1 MNPFLIG
8 ILISI
13 AVYVL
18 ISLVLSKKV
27 KTANDFYVAGRNA
40 PTILIAGSLIASFF
54 GTGAFTGDLAEAYNG
69 FFSPILVICGILVIG
84 YVLGAVFFGKY
95 LRRSKV
101 YTIPQFFGKRFD
113 SKPLHILSTIIA
125 IVAMSVYLLSC
136 IQGVGTVM
144 EQVTGIPYTWCIVIS
159 MCAFAVITILA
170 GSKGVLVTDTIMFL
184 FFTVA
189 TIIAV
194 AFIAESSGGWFETVM
209 EMAKWDNP
217 SGMLS
222 WSGNLDYLYSNGWEN
237 LLWAIFSG
245 VAWIGVTMVGPW
257 QSSRYLMAKNEQV
270 VIRSTVTAA
279 SVVFL
284 MQFIVLI
291 AGVFIRK
298 INPDMVN
305 ASEAIIWASKNAMPI
320 FFGVLLITG
329 ILAAGMSSATTFMSL
344 IGTSVSNDILK
355 IKDDKKNILTGRI
368 VVLLIAVIITLL
380 AVWNPPQIFWIMQF
394 GTTVIAAGYL
404 PVALASVW
412 SKRVTKHAS
421 FWGML
426 TGFCVCFGLKLYT
439 LISGNTL
446 PIFLDPFFAG
456 MILNIVVLVV
466 VSIFTK
472 PTEIEIK
479 ERQLLFVIPPEENN
493 PVEMR
498 KTRKQLWISV
508 GLGAVCSIVLL
519 AFWAIPYLIGINL

>member
-101 YTIPQFFGKRFD
+101 YTIPQYFGKRFD
-113 SKPLHILSTIIA
+113 SKPLHILATIIA
-125 IVAMSVYLLSC
+125 IISMSVYLLSC
-136 IQGVGTVM
+136 MQGVGTIM
-144 EQVTGIPYTWCIVIS
+144 EQVTGIPYIWCIIIS
-159 MCAFAVITILA
+159 MSAFAIITILA

-194 AFIAESSGGWFETVM
+194 AFIANASGGWFETISDI
-209 EMAKWDNP
+209 AKWEDP

-222 WSGNLDYLYSNGWEN
+222 WSGNLDYLYPNGWEN

-245 VAWIGVTMVGPW
+245 VAWVGVTMVGPW

-270 VIRSTVTAA
+270 VIRSTVSAA
-279 SVVFL
+279 SIVFL

-291 AGVFIRK
+291 AGVFIRN
-298 INPDMVN
+298 INPNLTN
-305 ASEAIIWASKNAMPI
+305 ASQAIIWASQNVMPI

-355 IKDDKKNILTGRI
+355 IKNDKRNIMVGRI
-368 VVLLIAVIITLL
+368 AILIIATIVTLL

-404 PVALASVW
+404 PVAIASVW
-412 SKRVTKHAS
+412 SKRVTKHGS

-426 TGFCVCFGLKLYT
+426 TGFVGCFSLKLYT
-439 LISGNTL
+439 LLSGNTL
-446 PIFLDPFFAG
+446 PIFLDPFFVG
-456 MILNIVVLVV
+456 LILNIVVIIV
-466 VSIFTK
+466 VSAFTK
-472 PTEIEIK
+472 QTENEKK
-479 ERQLLFVIPPEENN
+479 ERALLFVVPEEENN
-493 PVEMR
+493 PIEMK
-498 KTRKQLWISV
+498 KTKKQLWISV
-508 GLGAVCSIVLL
+508 GLGVVCSIVLL
-519 AFWAIPYLIGINL
+519 VFWAIPYIVGQI